1 MRDERCQTNGPEL
14 LDFTDPVEL
23 ALRMKRLSAR
33 MDARSDA
40 DGSRQYCFNTEP
52 FGSAYVAVSFSEQGP
67 VASSNS
73 NRVTLCGTEEGLT
86 AEGLT
91 RIADLFK
98 QAGVKRYYV
107 WLSPG
112 PEIEVVRGW
121 LVDAGMTPNP
131 YVQYPTLARD
141 ARPALPIATRIEVRE
156 IELSEAKRIVECHEG
171 IAFPDYTRLP
181 AETTGWHYF
190 AAFNSG
196 EPIATA
202 RLYVRGDL
210 GYLGTAYT
218 GEPFRQRGAQ
228 QALIANR
235 IEAAVALGCRVLVS
249 ETLSILKN
257 SLSNLQKAGF
267 RTIFEKEVYEA
278 NIEG

>member
-1 MRDERCQTNGPEL
+1 MCDERRQTNGPEL

-23 ALRMKRLSAR
+23 AQRMKRLSAH

-40 DGSRQYCFNTEP
+40 DGLMQYCFGAEP
-52 FGSAYVAVSFSEQGP
+52 FGSAYVTVSSSEQGP

-86 AEGLT
+86 AEGLK

-112 PEIEVVRGW
+112 PQIEVVRGW

-131 YVQYPTLARD
+131 YVRYPTLARD
-141 ARPALPIATRIEVRE
+141 ASPALPIVTKIEVRE
-156 IELSEAKRIVECHEG
+156 IELSEAKRIVERHEG
-171 IAFPDYTRLP
+171 IAFPDYARPP
-181 AETTGWHYF
+181 AEASGWHYF

-202 RLYVRGDL
+202 RLYVQGDL
-210 GYLGTAYT
+210 GYLGTAFT
-218 GEPFRQRGAQ
+218 GESFRRRGAQ
-228 QALIANR
+228 QALIVNR
-235 IEAAVALGCRVLVS
+235 IEAAVALDCRVLIS

>member
-1 MRDERCQTNGPEL
+1 MRDERCQTNGPKL

-33 MDARSDA
+33 MDARSDS
-40 DGSRQYCFNTEP
+40 DGLMQYRFDAEP
-52 FGSAYVAVSFSEQGP
+52 FGSAYVTVSSSEQGP

-86 AEGLT
+86 AEGLV
-91 RIADLFK
+91 RIADLFR

-112 PEIEVVRGW
+112 PRIEVVRGW
-121 LVDAGMTPNP
+121 LIDAGMTPNP

-141 ARPALPIATRIEVRE
+141 ASPVLPVVTKIEVRE
-156 IELSEAKRIVECHEG
+156 VEFSEAKRVVECHEG
-171 IAFPDYTRLP
+171 IAFPEYARLP
-181 AETTGWHYF
+181 AETSGWHYF

-196 EPIATA
+196 EAIATA

-210 GYLGTAYT
+210 GYLGTAFT
-218 GEPFRQRGAQ
+218 GEPFRRRGAQ
-228 QALIANR
+228 QALIVNR
-235 IEAAVALGCRVLVS
+235 IEAAVALGCRVLIS

-257 SLSNLQKAGF
+257 SLSNLEKAGF

-278 NIEG
+278 NIEA